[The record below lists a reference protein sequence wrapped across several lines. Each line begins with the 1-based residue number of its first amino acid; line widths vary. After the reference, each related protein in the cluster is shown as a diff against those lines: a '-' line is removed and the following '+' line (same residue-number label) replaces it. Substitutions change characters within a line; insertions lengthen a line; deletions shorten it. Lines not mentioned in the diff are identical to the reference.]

1 MKHLLGAL
9 SFFAALG
16 MAGGDADAGSPA
28 TDDSTLICAI
38 VDLASCV
45 PGDGC
50 RRETSESINAPQL
63 LTIDRKNHTISARR
77 PDGASLS
84 TNIDRATREQDLVV
98 LDGVQNGLSWTITVA
113 DQDGAF
119 SLAAIGNGQAY
130 TAFGSCEPK

>member
-1 MKHLLGAL
+1 MKHLIGAF
-9 SFFAALG
+9 SVFAALVMVSG
-16 MAGGDADAGSPA
+16 NADAASFA

-63 LTIDRKNHTISARR
+63 LTIDRKNHIISARR

-84 TNIDRATREQDLVV
+84 TNIDRVTRDQDLAV